1 MTLERDAK
9 ALKER
14 FPTARARDAADRAV
28 DELPLTAP
36 MTAFVDKWIEV
47 YRKVGGVEPKWTRD
61 E

>member
-9 ALKER
+9 ALKAR
-14 FPTARARDAADRAV
+14 FPTARARDAADKAV

-36 MTAFVDKWIEV
+36 MTAYVDRWLEV
-47 YRKVGGVEPKWTRD
+47 YREAGGVEPKWTRD